1 MFISLQSLLEK
12 KIIKIRKVI
21 YNESGF
27 IKGEYLGKFNGT
39 SMEEA
44 YIHLTELWMEY
55 HTSNTSQLNSNV
67 LDGDVDY
74 LEEFTVCDEDY
85 IFVGLPNTISYEVIN
100 DELYTGYYGCEL
112 DQYGFE
118 LMVDSKGNRIP
129 YTSIKS

>member
-1 MFISLQSLLEK
+1 M
-12 KIIKIRKVI
+12 IKIRKVI

-55 HTSNTSQLNSNV
+55 HTSNTSHLNSNV